1 MEVKKSD
8 FIFFKNEVLEDI
20 KRLENRIN
28 NKLIVNSDTLME
40 KINLNKN
47 NISENNR
54 KIFEMLKLVSN
65 EEEKIKI
72 NSSLNSFKAKIDQ
85 FVLLNDTKLTSL
97 EKQFNE
103 ISFKYDKIFINNLTS
118 PGFIGKACEF
128 SNARSFLEYTQRKLK
143 ELSGARDMQNK
154 DIKMYKEKLESLIN
168 QFKSQISLVEAK
180 FSLFI
185 KESLSKLE
193 LRTKEKFKE
202 IEDKII
208 NIKAENTQLSLDLK
222 KKMEDIDLQWEKM
235 NEFKNEFS
243 DKFEKNIS
251 NMKKENKNFKNENDI
266 FKSEFKSI
274 QKKFNEMNNIIKDIK
289 RKSNVSHIQNLTNIN
304 NNSYNNTNI
313 KRFTLVEDRNIN
325 LRIAPNQNLIFDE
338 DLSHIRYSVENNNQ
352 KNILN
357 NNNQNIILEIN
368 KQQSE
373 ENKENKEIIRTK
385 EIMNDKL
392 KHNTN
397 IILEKKIRD
406 NEENKED
413 IINKEII
420 NNSQKDSNIEFKI
433 KMINNDNNIKR
444 KMNLNHKIDETKIQS
459 NIIKARDI
467 NNNINNNDTK
477 VENMNSEINTMKNKE
492 INDVNLRK
500 INNINYNKI
509 NNNISSMKN
518 NLNFTQREFIK
529 KEMTEILQN
538 RNLENKQN
546 DITYNLIERNFKQ
559 KIKEETDKMNKTY
572 NNKFILSH
580 RNSSNNKAM
589 PVIPSGNYAN
599 TKSKFYEHKN
609 QKPINN
615 NELNYNSDNIENVNI
630 PSIGVSELKIMNFN
644 KVMKD
649 QKRNI
654 IFNSTKMKHMRNKRK
669 LFNHK
674 QLSDDNIAVKEPN
687 KKNLNDINIGNEN
700 LQTDSEQYLNKD
712 EFYANLNETKQ
723 SMNEIYLKLNKKIH
737 KLTRQIKNLTAEI
750 FNYYYTQKLNNK
762 FSTCV
767 TNSNSVRNV
776 NLNSGIDLSSNTKEL
791 KSNRKLNLKFFSEI
805 NDNFAFTEEQK
816 MNSKELLKKIDSF
829 LIKKF
834 KES

>member
-1 MEVKKSD
+1 
-8 FIFFKNEVLEDI
+8 
-20 KRLENRIN
+20 
-28 NKLIVNSDTLME
+28 
-40 KINLNKN
+40 
-47 NISENNR
+47 
-54 KIFEMLKLVSN
+54 
-65 EEEKIKI
+65 
-72 NSSLNSFKAKIDQ
+72 
-85 FVLLNDTKLTSL
+85 
-97 EKQFNE
+97 
-103 ISFKYDKIFINNLTS
+103 
-118 PGFIGKACEF
+118 
-128 SNARSFLEYTQRKLK
+128 
-143 ELSGARDMQNK
+143 
-154 DIKMYKEKLESLIN
+154 
-168 QFKSQISLVEAK
+168 
-180 FSLFI
+180 
-185 KESLSKLE
+185 
-193 LRTKEKFKE
+193 
-202 IEDKII
+202 
-208 NIKAENTQLSLDLK
+208 
-222 KKMEDIDLQWEKM
+222 
-235 NEFKNEFS
+235 
-243 DKFEKNIS
+243 
-251 NMKKENKNFKNENDI
+251 
-266 FKSEFKSI
+266 
-274 QKKFNEMNNIIKDIK
+274 
-289 RKSNVSHIQNLTNIN
+289 
-304 NNSYNNTNI
+304 
-313 KRFTLVEDRNIN
+313 
-325 LRIAPNQNLIFDE
+325 
-338 DLSHIRYSVENNNQ
+338 
-352 KNILN
+352 
-357 NNNQNIILEIN
+357 
-368 KQQSE
+368 
-373 ENKENKEIIRTK
+373 
-385 EIMNDKL
+385 
-392 KHNTN
+392 
-397 IILEKKIRD
+397 
-406 NEENKED
+406 
-413 IINKEII
+413 
-420 NNSQKDSNIEFKI
+420 
-433 KMINNDNNIKR
+433 
-444 KMNLNHKIDETKIQS
+444 MNLNHKIDETKIHS
-459 NIIKARDI
+459 NIIKTGD
-467 NNNINNNDTK
+467 INNNDTK

-518 NLNFTQREFIK
+518 NLNFTQKEFIK
-529 KEMTEILQN
+529 KELTEILQN

-700 LQTDSEQYLNKD
+700 LQSDSEQYLNKD

-805 NDNFAFTEEQK
+805 NDNIAFTEEQK